1 MPYSCDPT
9 QNFLSFLKQRLHL
22 PLGTEWSTFSFHW
35 PLCRVMCTTACQ
47 LNALTFIHSFI
58 QVPTIF
64 LCSVCTKCIRLL
76 PSKSRVNRPPP
87 VCPRSADETKSVWA
101 SVMLLHFLPLYVL
114 VTFIVFL
121 LLLLLLQQSRQPR
134 NYFWSWLNPFYTP
147 WMNKLSL
154 SFYIWKWSLWWI
166 FY

>member
-1 MPYSCDPT
+1 MPYSCDSTKPT
-9 QNFLSFLKQRLHL
+9 ENFLSFLKQRLHL

-76 PSKSRVNRPPP
+76 SSKSRVNRPPP

-101 SVMLLHFLPLYVL
+101 SVMLLHFYRYMYLSHL
-114 VTFIVFL
+114 
-121 LLLLLLQQSRQPR
+121 SC
-134 NYFWSWLNPFYTP
+134 FYYYYYYYNSQDNRATT
-147 WMNKLSL
+147 SEVD
-154 SFYIWKWSLWWI
+154 
-166 FY
+166 